1 MFAAIAGQGGIAK
14 LVKLPHE
21 GHGYKAR
28 ESIMH
33 TLAEQ
38 HEWLTRWVVNKEEK
52 PAKPKKAMPADTGGN
67 GVGTRTS
74 CLASIIATFT
84 FGLISYK
91 RSRM

>member
-52 PAKPKKAMPADTGGN
+52 PAKPKKTMAADVGG
-67 GVGTRTS
+67 GGGGARVSLLTS
-74 CLASIIATFT
+74 ILATFA

-91 RSRM
+91 RSKM